1 MKLKTLSKHY
11 AYKLAECMAAHGYI
25 AMVEGKGTYYLVTI
39 TEVTKWAKESHKKT
53 LINFAI
59 QSTK

>member
-39 TEVTKWAKESHKKT
+39 TEVTK
-53 LINFAI
+53 
-59 QSTK
+59 